1 MISEYL
7 VSAFLALKERQ
18 TVTKIDDIFKEK
30 RRKERE
36 RENAGAQG
44 WPDHF
49 SLLLVMSVSHLG
61 M

>member
-1 MISEYL
+1 M
-7 VSAFLALKERQ
+7 
-18 TVTKIDDIFKEK
+18 TKIDDILKEK